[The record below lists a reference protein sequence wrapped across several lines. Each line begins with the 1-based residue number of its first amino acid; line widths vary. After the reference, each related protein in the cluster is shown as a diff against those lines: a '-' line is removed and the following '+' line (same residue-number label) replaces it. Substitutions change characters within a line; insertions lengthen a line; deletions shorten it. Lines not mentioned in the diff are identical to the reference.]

1 MGFKIKAP
9 KWNPVKSVT
18 NLVNNPGK
26 ELGNAAK
33 HNLSWMSGGL
43 SNLAEAYIGK
53 KPDAPNAGEDP
64 NVTALRNRLF
74 GEAQD
79 YEKNLEGYKTAAGKQ
94 IEGEGNLALQSG
106 LKDTKQNFNRRGLLY
121 SGLREA
127 GEQDVKGR
135 VASTMASQKAQSNK
149 ELTDLAGA
157 KYNKA
162 AQVGLQ
168 GYQQAVEREAQI
180 ESIKLQSSVSRAQTM
195 QQLGQLGGYAAGAYY
210 GSRSPSPTPQAGYGG
225 DMPALYGDQ
234 SAMSYGGSFGQRG
247 M

>member
-9 KWNPVKSVT
+9 KLSVPK
-18 NLVNNPGK
+18 LKDVGK
-26 ELGNAAK
+26 YAATGAVFGAVPAQ
-33 HNLSWMSGGL
+33 LSA
-43 SNLAEAYIGK
+43 LAQNYIGK

-64 NVTALRNRLF
+64 NVTALRGRLF

-79 YEKNLEGYKTAAGKQ
+79 YEKNLEGYKTAAGRQ

-195 QQLGQLGGYAAGAYY
+195 QQLGQVGGYAAGAYY
-210 GSRSPSPTPQAGYGG
+210 GSQSPSTSTPNTGTGGYSSSHN
-225 DMPALYGDQ
+225 PYGTQPRID
-234 SAMSYGGSFGQRG
+234 YGAY
-247 M
+247 